1 MISRTQHNIML
12 KISLE
17 DSGNHAVTL
26 RLEGRIAGPWIAELN
41 NTCEELLQ
49 QNRRVTLNLAEVA
62 FADREAVML
71 LRKLQSRGIVLA
83 ECSPF
88 TAEQLKAP

>member
-1 MISRTQHNIML
+1 ML

-17 DSGNHAVTL
+17 GSGNHAVTL

-41 NTCEELLQ
+41 NTCEELLGA
-49 QNRRVTLNLAEVA
+49 NRRVTLNLADVS
-62 FADREAVML
+62 FTDREAVML
-71 LRKLQSRGIVLA
+71 LRNLQSRGVALT

-88 TAEQLKAP
+88 TAEQLKSL